1 MGPYGPHRL
10 PEEARVES
18 CGGSE
23 GIPAQEACKCNSACV
38 FDHTVGKGKPWVHG
52 GKKVGSDRTD
62 WRFSFLKK
70 KSLKIIFGLHF
81 YSGYVF
87 LAAVSRGY
95 SLGAVHGLLTAA
107 ASLAVEHRLSGV
119 QAL

>member
-1 MGPYGPHRL
+1 M
-10 PEEARVES
+10 E
-18 CGGSE
+18 
-23 GIPAQEACKCNSACV
+23 V
-38 FDHTVGKGKPWVHG
+38 F
-52 GKKVGSDRTD
+52 
-62 WRFSFLKK
+62 FFKK

-119 QAL
+119 QAS